1 MNIFIK
7 ILFVLY
13 IVVGVL
19 FLTAPTSWF
28 PSFYHTPSMGILAFV
43 SAFLIWLP
51 QLVLRKHK
59 ESSHFVRFN
68 LLITLGVFI
77 NGLGGL
83 GLYRLYLVG
92 FQYDKLTHFATPLF
106 LTLAFFILFNYLWTW
121 DFKKSLWASVVLILF
136 LGFLWEGFEQI
147 ANLILD
153 ESVFILGGG
162 SSILRDTVLDVVFNT
177 LGIITASVYIL
188 KKRRDSSSFFGK
200 FLPFWH

>member
-19 FLTAPTSWF
+19 FLSAPSDWF
-28 PSFYHTPSMGILAFV
+28 FGFYHTPSMGILALA
-43 SAFLIWLP
+43 SAVLIWLP
-51 QLVLRKHK
+51 RLILRKHK

-68 LLITLGVFI
+68 LLITLGILI

-92 FQYDKLTHFATPLF
+92 FEYDKLTHFVTPLL
-106 LTLAFFILFNYLWTW
+106 LTFAFFILFKYLWMW
-121 DFKKSLWASVVLILF
+121 DFKKSLWVSAVFILF

-147 ANLILD
+147 ANLMLD
-153 ESVFILGGG
+153 ESVFVLGGG
-162 SSILRDTVLDVVFNT
+162 GSILRDTVLDVVFNT
-177 LGIITASVYIL
+177 LGIITASFYIL
-188 KKRRDSSSFFGK
+188 RKNKATGRIGQRQ
-200 FLPFWH
+200 